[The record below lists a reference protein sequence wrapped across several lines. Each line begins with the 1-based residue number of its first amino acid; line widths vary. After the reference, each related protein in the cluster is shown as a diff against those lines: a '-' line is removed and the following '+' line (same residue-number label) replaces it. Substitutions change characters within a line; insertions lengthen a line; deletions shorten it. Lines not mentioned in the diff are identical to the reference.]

1 MVEPLNRL
9 DLEHPL
15 DNNAYEELSPLLG
28 RVYAQQQEIRHR
40 TRDLRQRQDEFEQIT
55 GSMREGLVLLD
66 HSGRILSINPAAQ
79 ALFHADGTC
88 VGQDFLTVD
97 RPPDLTAAIHDAAET
112 CLLYT
117 TPSPRD
123 RQKSRMPSYA

>member
-1 MVEPLNRL
+1 MEPLNRL

-40 TRDLRQRQDEFEQIT
+40 TRDLRQRRDEFEQIT

-66 HSGRILSINPAAQ
+66 LAGASSASIRRPKHCFMRTVPA
-79 ALFHADGTC
+79 
-88 VGQDFLTVD
+88 
-97 RPPDLTAAIHDAAET
+97 
-112 CLLYT
+112 
-117 TPSPRD
+117 
-123 RQKSRMPSYA
+123 

>member
-55 GSMREGLVLLD
+55 GSMRKVWCCWTTAGA
-66 HSGRILSINPAAQ
+66 SSASIRRPKHCFMRTVPA
-79 ALFHADGTC
+79 
-88 VGQDFLTVD
+88 
-97 RPPDLTAAIHDAAET
+97 
-112 CLLYT
+112 
-117 TPSPRD
+117 
-123 RQKSRMPSYA
+123 